1 MNRQK
6 ERKEKK
12 CGKIIDLTP
21 ERKKRDEIRSRQLE
35 AFTNKRIME
44 LVSYYRKPF
53 PVRLACQTQIH
64 YEQIIIIILAKN
76 KFP

>member
-6 ERKEKK
+6 EREEKK

-44 LVSYYRKPF
+44 LVSYYRKPV
-53 PVRLACQTQIH
+53 PVCLACQTQSH

-76 KFP
+76 KLP